1 MYFIFEENG
10 PENTFEAYNIKNS
23 VLLNP
28 LIQHLETQLE
38 IFHAVWLNVILNKF
52 QLKWGKL
59 EVQPGLCHSV
69 TSGSL

>member
-10 PENTFEAYNIKNS
+10 PESTFETYNIKHS

-38 IFHAVWLNVILNKF
+38 IFHAAWLNFILNKF
-52 QLKWGKL
+52 QLK
-59 EVQPGLCHSV
+59 
-69 TSGSL
+69 

>member
-10 PENTFEAYNIKNS
+10 PESTFETYNIKNS

-38 IFHAVWLNVILNKF
+38 IFHAVWLNFILNKF
-52 QLKWGKL
+52 QLK
-59 EVQPGLCHSV
+59 
-69 TSGSL
+69 